1 MKIIFEGTEEEIFN
15 IIKSLNSHNNNNNN
29 NKKNMLNTNV
39 DDWDHIRRI
48 RIPIYDGLAT
58 CDPYSGS
65 ILNTPI
71 YSSSNSLF

>member
-1 MKIIFEGTEEEIFN
+1 MKVIFEGTEEEIFN
-15 IIKSLNSHNNNNNN
+15 IIKYLNSHNN

-65 ILNTPI
+65 IFNTPI

>member
-1 MKIIFEGTEEEIFN
+1 MKVIFEGTEEEIFN
-15 IIKSLNSHNNNNNN
+15 IIKSLNSHNN

-48 RIPIYDGLAT
+48 RIPIYDRLAT

>member
-1 MKIIFEGTEEEIFN
+1 MKVIFEGTEEEIFN
-15 IIKSLNSHNNNNNN
+15 IIKSLNSHNN

>member
-15 IIKSLNSHNNNNNN
+15 IIKSLNSHNNNNN
-29 NKKNMLNTNV
+29 KKNMLNINV

-48 RIPIYDGLAT
+48 RIPIYDELAT

>member
-1 MKIIFEGTEEEIFN
+1 MKVIFEGTEEEIFN
-15 IIKSLNSHNNNNNN
+15 IIKSLNSHNN

-58 CDPYSGS
+58 CDLYSGS
-65 ILNTPI
+65 ILNTSI
-71 YSSSNSLF
+71 YSSFNSLFK

>member
-1 MKIIFEGTEEEIFN
+1 MKIIFEGIEEEIFN
-15 IIKSLNSHNNNNNN
+15 TIKSLNSHNNNN

-58 CDPYSGS
+58 CDSYSGN

-71 YSSSNSLF
+71 YSSSNSLFK

>member
-15 IIKSLNSHNNNNNN
+15 IIKSLNSHNNNNNKN
-29 NKKNMLNTNV
+29 NILNTNV

-58 CDPYSGS
+58 CDPYSEN

-71 YSSSNSLF
+71 YSSSNSLFK

>member
-1 MKIIFEGTEEEIFN
+1 
-15 IIKSLNSHNNNNNN
+15 
-29 NKKNMLNTNV
+29 MLNTNV

>member
-15 IIKSLNSHNNNNNN
+15 IIKSLNSHNNNN

-65 ILNTPI
+65 ILNTSI
-71 YSSSNSLF
+71 YSSFNSSLK

>member
-1 MKIIFEGTEEEIFN
+1 MKVIFEGTEEEIFN
-15 IIKSLNSHNNNNNN
+15 IIKSLNSHNNN
-29 NKKNMLNTNV
+29 KKNMLNTKV

-58 CDPYSGS
+58 CDSYSGN

-71 YSSSNSLF
+71 YSSSNSLFK

>member
-15 IIKSLNSHNNNNNN
+15 IIKSLNSHNN

>member
-15 IIKSLNSHNNNNNN
+15 IIKSLNSHNNNRN
-29 NKKNMLNTNV
+29 NKKNILNINV

-58 CDPYSGS
+58 CDPYSGN

-71 YSSSNSLF
+71 YSSSNSLFK